1 MYGVGQGLNE
11 GVQMAAGFLTDA
23 MKMKQRQKQFDQ
35 SQGQQ
40 QKQFDETM
48 QQHKSEMGQR
58 DKLFYDRLAIE
69 YGWNKGRYGNDDEQS
84 LPPDAFPKLPAAQA
98 QAAPPAVPS
107 PLPSMGPA
115 PRAQPQV
122 TIRPSPMTMAQALLP
137 ASRFVAKPTQ
147 EFMPSTMSARYPRW
161 RR

>member
-23 MKMKQRQKQFDQ
+23 MKMKQ
-35 SQGQQ
+35 QQ
-40 QKQFDETM
+40 DM
-48 QQHKSEMGQR
+48 H
-58 DKLFYDRLAIE
+58 YDRMAL
-69 YGWNKGRYGNDDEQS
+69 EQAWIDARA
-84 LPPDAFPKLPAAQA
+84 LPPRLQPPGQAPASKPPQAPA

-107 PLPSMGPA
+107 PLPSMGAA

-122 TIRPSPMTMAQALLP
+122 TIRPMPMTMAQALLP
-137 ASRFVAKPTQ
+137 APRFVAKPAR
-147 EFMPSTMSARYPRW
+147 EFMPSTMSAGYPRW

>member
-23 MKMKQRQKQFDQ
+23 MKMKQ
-35 SQGQQ
+35 QQ
-40 QKQFDETM
+40 DM
-48 QQHKSEMGQR
+48 H
-58 DKLFYDRLAIE
+58 YDRMAL
-69 YGWNKGRYGNDDEQS
+69 EQAWIDARS
-84 LPPDAFPKLPAAQA
+84 LPPRLQSPSQAPTSEPPQAPAQ
-98 QAAPPAVPS
+98 AVPS

-137 ASRFVAKPTQ
+137 APRFVAKPAQ

>member
-23 MKMKQRQKQFDQ
+23 MKMKQQQNQFDALR
-35 SQGQQ
+35 
-40 QKQFDETM
+40 E
-48 QQHKSEMGQR
+48 R
-58 DKLFYDRLAIE
+58 DYDRMAL
-69 YGWNKGRYGNDDEQS
+69 EQAWIDARA
-84 LPPDAFPKLPAAQA
+84 LPPRLQSPHQAPTSEPPQAPA

-107 PLPSMGPA
+107 PLASMGAA

-122 TIRPSPMTMAQALLP
+122 TIRPMPMTMAQSLLP
-137 ASRFVAKPTQ
+137 AQRFVAKPAR
-147 EFMPSTMSARYPRW
+147 EFMPSTMSASYPRW